1 MASTRNKNTPGN
13 YSAEQAALLQERNY
27 FMYENAPNGPAF
39 TTAYSGDGL
48 LMGRIAHTQLS
59 HNATDIE
66 TFLLGVGSTNLVD
79 PLGPITPNL
88 ARLDSLTM
96 MRKQTMVMPVPL
108 AMEPFQR
115 PLPS

>member
-13 YSAEQAALLQERNY
+13 YSAEQRALIQERNY
-27 FMYENAPNGPAF
+27 FTYEHAPNGRAF
-39 TTAYSGDGL
+39 STAYCGDGL
-48 LMGRIAHTQLS
+48 LMGRIAHTELS

-66 TFLLGVGSTNLVD
+66 TFLLGVGSTNLVE
-79 PLGPITPNL
+79 PLAPVTPNL

-96 MRKQTMVMPVPL
+96 MNRGQMIMPDPL